1 VEEVE
6 VKVVAVVHVEKKMM
20 ILPMR
25 GAVAG
30 AVAAVHVEKKM
41 MILPT
46 RGAVAGVVAVAVE
59 AELSL
64 VGKKFHM

>member
-1 VEEVE
+1 
-6 VKVVAVVHVEKKMM
+6 
-20 ILPMR
+20 
-25 GAVAG
+25 VAG
-30 AVAAVHVEKKM
+30 VVAAVHVEKKM

-46 RGAVAGVVAVAVE
+46 RGAVAGVGAVAVE